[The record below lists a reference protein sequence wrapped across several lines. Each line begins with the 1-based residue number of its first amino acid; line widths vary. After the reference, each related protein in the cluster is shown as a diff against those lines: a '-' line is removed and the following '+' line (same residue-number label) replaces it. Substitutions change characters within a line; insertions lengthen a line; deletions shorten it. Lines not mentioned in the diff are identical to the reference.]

1 MAAELRFRAMGSDC
15 HVVVVGNPALAALA
29 RSRVDDLERRWSRFR
44 PDSEVSLLNGGA
56 PRVVSEET
64 FELVTRA
71 VDGWRRT
78 GGRFDPTVLGD
89 VLRAGYDRTFAAVG
103 ARDAG
108 RNGAS
113 ALRRGCGGIEAEA
126 ATRLVRLPAG
136 TGFDPGGI
144 GKGLAADLVVRELL
158 VAGAE
163 GACVNVGGD
172 VRVEGRGTDGGR
184 WLVAVEHP
192 GRPEPVA
199 VVALEA
205 GAVATS
211 TTRVR
216 TWVVAGERRHH
227 LVDPASGGP
236 YAGPRYAVTV
246 VAREAA
252 WAEVAAKAALLA
264 PDDAVGTLARLGVD
278 GIVAGDHGT
287 ATTPG
292 LAGYLAGPVARSV
305 R

>member
-15 HVVVVGNPALAALA
+15 HVVVTGNPALVPLA
-29 RSRVDDLERRWSRFR
+29 RNRVEDLERRWSRFL
-44 PDSEVSLLNGGA
+44 PDSEVSLLNAGGA
-56 PRVVSEET
+56 RVVSAET

-71 VDGWRRT
+71 VDGWRST

-89 VLRAGYDRTFAAVG
+89 VLRAGYDRTFASIG
-103 ARDAG
+103 GRDG
-108 RNGAS
+108 SS
-113 ALRRGCGGIEAEA
+113 ALRRGCGGIETDA
-126 ATRLVRLPAG
+126 ATRRVRLPDGA
-136 TGFDPGGI
+136 GFDPGGI

-158 VAGAE
+158 AAGAE

-172 VRVEGRGTDGGR
+172 VRVEGHGPDDGR
-184 WLVAVEHP
+184 WLVAVAHP
-192 GRPEPVA
+192 GRAEPVA
-199 VVALEA
+199 VVALAA

-211 TTRVR
+211 TTRLR

-236 YAGPRYAVTV
+236 YAGPTYAVTV

-264 PDDAVGTLARLGVD
+264 PDDAVGTLVALGVD
-278 GIVAGDHGT
+278 GLVAGADGL
-287 ATTPG
+287 AATPG
-292 LAGYLAGPVARSV
+292 LAGYLAGAPPAVSGR
-305 R
+305 